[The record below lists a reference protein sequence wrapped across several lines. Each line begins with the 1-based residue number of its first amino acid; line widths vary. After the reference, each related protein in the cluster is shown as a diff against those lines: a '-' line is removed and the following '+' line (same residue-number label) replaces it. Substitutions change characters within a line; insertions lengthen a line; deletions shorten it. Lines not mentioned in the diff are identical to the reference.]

1 MALMDFWN
9 FAIAGSILMAPIV
22 AGILV
27 FRADQRSILK
37 ISYALFGLIAL
48 ISLVSIWKFDEAIRL
63 SFLWPVT
70 SEPSGYFNFNLRLH
84 WGAFL
89 WIFLSASTLV
99 SYLIF
104 GNKADVTPVVQ
115 KKSTLFLYG
124 VLVGA
129 ALAVLSENFFLSLF
143 FVEVVFFLVFS
154 LLLFSKGEDV
164 EAEKS
169 SYFKRTIF
177 LFLSLL
183 SLLGL
188 AIIGKSHTMTILLM
202 GSLLY
207 FSATIFSRHTLSNWG
222 SFFLN
227 LQLFGLLFFLNG
239 RIVNED
245 FSSDL
250 LFYFSLIFAF
260 LSFLF
265 SVFSILVSKKIDSVS
280 WLFLAVVTFL
290 LFARLSTPRPD
301 DSVWLAFEVVGLA
314 SILAISLHFRFS
326 EAFQTPSMKALQI
339 GLILILLCFLTGAI
353 PAIDQSVIKAKLDV
367 SVRVVAFAFLTFL
380 LSLAVGKAYAQNG
393 PKDAS
398 DENKK
403 VKNPLVSALVP
414 TIAVI
419 LLFIGITIHFSY
431 LFGEGS
437 FHQGFVYVATS
448 PHVFIELGSIV
459 LGFVLGFFLGRQSKL
474 ASWEPAK
481 KLLMENFFPGFDPR
495 LMDVLERTGL
505 RMESYQEKSSMLLAS
520 GSEKVVSAFAV
531 SDRWI
536 FGEKVYGQVVGQGSR
551 ISSYLKAMHS
561 GSTRA
566 YLFWGVVVV
575 LISLVLYFVEG
586 K

>member
-9 FAIAGSILMAPIV
+9 FAIAGSILMAPVV

-27 FRADQRSILK
+27 FRADQKSILK

-104 GNKADVTPVVQ
+104 GKKADATPVVQ
-115 KKSTLFLYG
+115 KKSALFLYG
-124 VLVGA
+124 VVVAA

-183 SLLGL
+183 GLLGL
-188 AIIGKSHTMTILLM
+188 AIIGRSHTMTILLL

-207 FSATIFSRHTLSNWG
+207 FSATIFSRHSLSNWG

-280 WLFLAVVTFL
+280 WMFLAVVTFL

-339 GLILILLCFLTGAI
+339 GLMLILLCFLTGAI

-367 SVRVVAFAFLTFL
+367 SIRVVAFAFLTFL
-380 LSLAVGKAYAQNG
+380 LSLAVGKAYAQNSQ
-393 PKDAS
+393 KDAS
-398 DENKK
+398 DDR
-403 VKNPLVSALVP
+403 VKSPLVSALVP
-414 TIAVI
+414 TAAVI

-448 PHVFIELGSIV
+448 PHVLIELGSIV

-495 LMDVLERTGL
+495 LMDVLEGAGF
-505 RMESYQEKSSMLLAS
+505 RMERFQEKSSLLLAL
-520 GSEKVVSAFAV
+520 GSEKVVSAFAI
-531 SDRWI
+531 SDRWV
-536 FGEKVYGQVVGQGSR
+536 FGEKVYSQVVGQGSR

-561 GSTRA
+561 GSTRT
-566 YLFWGVVVV
+566 YLFWSVVVV
-575 LISLVLYFVEG
+575 LISLVLFFVEG